1 MARPDSSLRGFR
13 AITRSGQYVVTPHTP
28 NFEAKPETIRGR
40 AIYELLLAVHAK
52 IRRDL
57 ERVEQLAERALDG
70 LPAEEI
76 RQQVQ
81 ELKRGSMLW
90 RLQWDCLRYCR
101 FVHSHHNAE
110 DVDFFPE
117 LRATN
122 PAIDPVIDRLQADHR
137 RVSGELDAVEAAANT
152 LADDE
157 GRQARQAVVDTL
169 RTVADSLL
177 EHLDYEELSI
187 ESTVLRLDEAPGR
200 SEGMAG

>member
-1 MARPDSSLRGFR
+1 MTS
-13 AITRSGQYVVTPHTP
+13 
-28 NFEAKPETIRGR
+28 FEAKPETARGR
-40 AIYELLLAVHAK
+40 AMYGMLLAVHAA

-57 ERVEQLAERALDG
+57 DLIQGLATQALDG
-70 LPAEEI
+70 VDAEDLR
-76 RQQVQ
+76 RQLD

-90 RLQWDCLRYCR
+90 RLQVNCLRYCS

-110 DVDFFPE
+110 DADFFPE

-122 PAIDPVIDRLQADHR
+122 PAINPVIDRLQGDHR
-137 RVSGELDAVEAAANT
+137 RVSGELDAVEAAANA

-157 GRQARQAVVDTL
+157 GRQARQALVDTL
-169 RTVADSLL
+169 RTVAESLL